1 MKIIRKILWTLLD
14 ATYGYEMR
22 IKYWRKEIKKR
33 L

>member
-1 MKIIRKILWTLLD
+1 MKRIRKILWALID